1 MASAE
6 EIQEVRDMLG
16 PNSVAEGWND
26 ERIAEELDGGDSA
39 VTVARGYWENRMAAS
54 SDLADVSES
63 GSSRKL
69 QQIFSNKAAMAAYF
83 RGLEAAEDP
92 ANQPG
97 ASHSREIRRV

>member
-1 MASAE
+1 MATAE

-16 PNSVAEGWND
+16 SNSAEEGWTD
-26 ERIAEELDGGDSA
+26 ERIADDLDEGEPA
-39 VTVARGYWENRMAAS
+39 VTIARKYWENRMAVS

-69 QQIFSNKAAMAAYF
+69 QQIFANKAAMAAYF
-83 RGLEAAEDP
+83 RGQEAAEDP

-97 ASHSREIRRV
+97 ASYSREMRRV